1 MRLEGWE
8 SRLVA
13 VVDAARDVPY
23 ALGGHDCFR
32 LACAVVHALTG
43 GDKWPLFAGRYSTRG
58 EAVRHIARFGSSF
71 EEAASAFFGAETV
84 HPRLARRGDLCAYTD
99 AAGEKHLAVCM
110 GERVAALGESGLVW
124 LQLRACH
131 ACWRIG

>member
-23 ALGGHDCFR
+23 QLGQHDCFR
-32 LACAVVHALTG
+32 LACAVVLALTG
-43 GDKWPLFAGRYSTRG
+43 VDKWPLFAGRYSTRG

-71 EEAASAFFGAETV
+71 EEAAAAFFAGETA
-84 HPRLARRGDLCAYTD
+84 PARLGRRGDLCAYTD
-99 AAGEKHLAVCM
+99 GSGEKHLAVCM
-110 GERVAALGESGLVW
+110 GDRVAALGESGLVW
-124 LQLRACH
+124 LPLRACH